1 MMKGSGVTLISP
13 RNGQSSATISH
24 HDQRERGCEGD
35 GHRHM
40 HTEVLAAEEVGGA
53 ASDRRS
59 ENMIQ
64 QTTPT
69 TWRPLTRRLALR
81 STEMKRLD
89 ISTNAAMR
97 FPWTDRRLKV
107 SGETAPCDHSL
118 QHSWRSS

>member
-1 MMKGSGVTLISP
+1 
-13 RNGQSSATISH
+13 
-24 HDQRERGCEGD
+24 
-35 GHRHM
+35 M